1 MRGFRAGRQRGAL
14 LGWAALAVV
23 YVVWGSTYLAIR
35 VGVRDLPP
43 LTMTGTRLLIAG
55 LLLYPVALRSG
66 GPVLRREDRPG
77 RRQWLACLV
86 IAVLLLVFGNGGLS
100 LGEKTLSSGFAAVL
114 VATVPL
120 WIVAFAWPIN
130 HTRPTARASVGV
142 LLGLAGVTV
151 LAGASGKGHLGGVLI
166 VLCSSMAWALGSVLA
181 RRLALPRRAL
191 LAAAMEMLIA
201 GVLLLSASAAHGD
214 LTRVHWSQVSQGSW
228 FALAYLTT
236 FGSILAFS
244 AYGYALAHLPLT
256 TVSTYAYVNPVVAV
270 LLGVLILSERLSTQG
285 IIGTAIVVASV
296 ALAIRPARDPVTV
309 TVTAPA
315 TPGHGV
321 PSTSADIISGE
332 ADLRTPPVAC
342 IPARNSADV
351 QPASEVPL
359 PAPDAGERNR
369 HDQACRQGVE
379 QAARQHVWRAED
391 NGVGDGPGRDHG
403 GEQQPVEQ

>member
-55 LLLYPVALRSG
+55 LLLYPVAIRSG
-66 GPVLRREDRPG
+66 GSELRREDRPG

-86 IAVLLLVFGNGGLS
+86 IAVLLLVLGNGGLS

-120 WIVAFAWPIN
+120 WIVAFGWPIN
-130 HTRPTARASVGV
+130 HTRPTARASIGV

-151 LAGASGKGHLGGVLI
+151 LAGTSGKGHLDGVLI

-296 ALAIRPARDPVTV
+296 ALAIRPAR
-309 TVTAPA
+309 APA
-315 TPGHGV
+315 TAPPAEITEHGAGRPRLGARSSPVPPEPAGPKPSPTDPHGH
-321 PSTSADIISGE
+321 
-332 ADLRTPPVAC
+332 
-342 IPARNSADV
+342 
-351 QPASEVPL
+351 
-359 PAPDAGERNR
+359 
-369 HDQACRQGVE
+369 HDR
-379 QAARQHVWRAED
+379 
-391 NGVGDGPGRDHG
+391 
-403 GEQQPVEQ
+403 